1 MLKKV
6 LAPTA
11 IAIALATPAFA
22 ATTTNNNGSSSAT
35 PGASSNQS
43 QGGEQATAP
52 AIAQKLHNG
61 LAQAGF
67 TDIHVMPQSFLVRA
81 KDQDGNPVMMIINPD
96 SMTAVTA
103 LGSSGNNTNGSLSG
117 SGASGA
123 ANSQKQ

>member
-1 MLKKV
+1 MVKKFV
-6 LAPTA
+6 VATA

-22 ATTTNNNGSSSAT
+22 ATTTSNAGSSPAT
-35 PGASSNQS
+35 PSAATNQH
-43 QGGEQATAP
+43 QGGNQASTP

-81 KDQDGNPVMMIINPD
+81 KDQDGNPVMMIINPN

-103 LGSSGNNTNGSLSG
+103 LGSSGNNTNGSRSG

-123 ANSQKQ
+123 ASSQKR